1 MTAASTQIVQYT
13 AEDGQVVK
21 FGADDVRQL
30 ICPQA
35 EDKDIALF
43 LAFCQSHK
51 LDPIGTKDAYLV
63 GYRDRQTGRF
73 NASIITSYHVMNR
86 AACAHA
92 DYDGIESGVTVL
104 TNQGQIIDQAGAVFY
119 PQLGQQL
126 LGGWAKVYSKER
138 SHPFE
143 ARVMLE
149 DYSTGRSQWKA
160 RPAMMIEKVA
170 KCQAWRGAYPDMR
183 DLYDSAEMSQAT
195 TAPEEQAPVEVQ
207 PIQAQPMPQ
216 QAPQPAQAAPAPQQ
230 APAGLSDERKAFMAK
245 SAQRIADAT
254 GRDLTEIKRE
264 LMEVCGNPLTV
275 PDEQWGEYQRGV
287 LTIADGMCRSYEQA
301 IEPDAIEQPQDIQF

>member
-1 MTAASTQIVQYT
+1 MTATDIVSFRTEGREVYFTTQDIRNLVNPDASQQ
-13 AEDGQVVK
+13 
-21 FGADDVRQL
+21 DV
-30 ICPQA
+30 
-35 EDKDIALF
+35 ALF
-43 LAFCQSHK
+43 MAFCQAHR

-63 GYRDRQTGRF
+63 GYNTQSGYK
-73 NASIITSYHVMNR
+73 ASIITSYHVFNR
-86 AACAHA
+86 MASAHA

-104 TNQGQIIDQAGAVFY
+104 TNQGQIIDQAGAVYY
-119 PQLGQQL
+119 PQIGQTL

-143 ARVMLE
+143 ARVMLS
-149 DYSTGRSQWKA
+149 DYSTGRSQWKT

-170 KCQAWRGAYPDMR
+170 KCQAWRGAYPDMH
-183 DLYDSAEMSQAT
+183 DLYDSAEMSRAT
-195 TAPEEQAPVEVQ
+195 TAPEEQAPIEVQ
-207 PIQAQPMPQ
+207 PIQAQPQ
-216 QAPQPAQAAPAPQQ
+216 AQAAPQAAQAAPAPKQ
-230 APAGLSDERKAFMAK
+230 APAGLSEERKAFMAK

-287 LTIADGMCRSYEQA
+287 LTIADGMCRNFEQA